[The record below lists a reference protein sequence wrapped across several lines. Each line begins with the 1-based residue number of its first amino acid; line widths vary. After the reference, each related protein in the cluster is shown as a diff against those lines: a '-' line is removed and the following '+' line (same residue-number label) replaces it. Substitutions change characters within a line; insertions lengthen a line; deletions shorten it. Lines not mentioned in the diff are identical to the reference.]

1 MPAVTKELKSL
12 QLHDKDTGSSD
23 VQIALMSA
31 RIAHLTNHLSTHRK
45 DFSSRRG
52 LLMLV
57 AQRRRLLDYLKN
69 TDEPRYQKVIKTLG
83 LRR

>member
-1 MPAVTKELKSL
+1 MSAPSKELQSL
-12 QLHDKDTGSSD
+12 KLHDKDTGSSD

-31 RIAHLTNHLSTHRK
+31 RIAHLTEHLSVHRK
-45 DFSSRRG
+45 DFSSCRG

>member
-1 MPAVTKELKSL
+1 MPAPTPALTALK
-12 QLHDKDTGSSD
+12 LHDKDTGSSD

-31 RIAHLTNHLSTHRK
+31 RILHLTEHLSTHRK

-52 LLMLV
+52 LLRLV
-57 AQRRRLLDYLKN
+57 ATRRRLLDYLKN

>member
-1 MPAVTKELKSL
+1 MSAPSKELKSL

-31 RIAHLTNHLSTHRK
+31 RIAHLTNHLSLHRK

>member
-1 MPAVTKELKSL
+1 MSAPSKELQSL
-12 QLHDKDTGSSD
+12 KLHDKDTGSSD
-23 VQIALMSA
+23 VQVALMSA
-31 RIAHLTNHLSTHRK
+31 RIAHLTEHLSVHRK

>member
-1 MPAVTKELKSL
+1 MAATPHSKTL

-31 RIAHLTNHLSTHRK
+31 RIAHLTDHLSRHRK

-69 TDEPRYQKVIKTLG
+69 TDEPRYQKVLKTLG

>member
-1 MPAVTKELKSL
+1 MSAVTKELKSL

-31 RIAHLTNHLSTHRK
+31 RIAHLTSHLSTHRK

>member
-1 MPAVTKELKSL
+1 MSAVTKELKSL

-31 RIAHLTNHLSTHRK
+31 RISHLTTHLSSHRK

>member
-1 MPAVTKELKSL
+1 MSAPTKELKSL
-12 QLHDKDTGSSD
+12 KLHDKDTGSSD
-23 VQIALMSA
+23 VQVALMSA
-31 RIAHLTNHLSTHRK
+31 RIAHLTEHLSVHRK

>member
-1 MPAVTKELKSL
+1 MAATPHSKTL

-31 RIAHLTNHLSTHRK
+31 RILHLTDHLSRHRK

-69 TDEPRYQKVIKTLG
+69 TDEPRYQKVLKTLG